1 MFWIRKKQG
10 LNIDQD
16 TTTFIV
22 TSEYNKEV
30 DKLKKITRKATKKET
45 KKATNIGILGDYGS
59 GKSSL
64 IETFIKNSRFKKK
77 TIKVSL
83 NNTLHSNDTNEKYVE
98 TNILRQILLQ
108 EKSVKLPDSRVRRIP
123 NGKVNN
129 KHLYIFLLI
138 IFFITSLVFISQ
150 GGEIQSI
157 FYLLQLPFGLDFSIQ
172 PFYFDLY
179 IKQYNLSLFNLS
191 RLLALITVFVA
202 IVKFTSDL
210 LGKKIFR
217 SFKYK
222 DIEFSS
228 EDNESIYHS
237 LDEFMSEIIYFFS
250 KTKYELIVF
259 EDLDRLKDVNYNLF
273 KKLYDIN
280 FILNNSKD
288 KKLSKKKIIFMY
300 AVKSTSFSNP
310 LERSKY
316 FDYAII
322 LKQRNNHAKI
332 EKDMIEIYD
341 YKAKLKVF
349 KKEFIYRY
357 SELLPDMR
365 SYISIRNIFDL
376 NYTDMNSAEYTWVVA
391 NYMYVFPYD
400 YEKIIKGKGL
410 LAYIIQNKK
419 KLQDYYISIIEKQ
432 IVLLEKNIASQSD
445 LILKYEDEF
454 RKLMEKNIE
463 TSNITNVNII
473 GNIVGDELT
482 FNYIDLSYSF
492 STKREGKISVKS
504 KPKILEYQDRY
515 RMFLNDQYSN
525 SNQRIISL
533 NEKIKEIK
541 AYSVTT
547 IINEIGFEEFLQYY
561 CGILSDFIM
570 KYHGCEIPDKEI
582 KTYQLLSESELDN
595 KIETIIQLKEYF
607 LTSNIRFLF
616 QIINDDYVDENFI
629 IKMKESIGDEDRKLV
644 AKINRLEKVDWSEI
658 VINKEKFNQ
667 NINIENLSH
676 PNSLITQMFVY
687 YANDKKYYN
696 QYRKYLEAFKKL
708 SNEDVN
714 FGLTLIE
721 DRKNNE
727 LINDLIRANESFF
740 GLLLEKKEF
749 SLLIDNFDLTKD
761 LSEYKINEIKK
772 IKDHD
777 KLVLDIENSNLL
789 NGLALLKIYNQKIRK
804 IVGSNKS
811 LFIYLETGL
820 FEINKN
826 NLIHIN
832 EVLNNNEKIFKIKSH
847 LLDSKYG
854 ATLEAIDQNLEQ
866 YLLSFIE
873 NTARDFAEDKEVLKD
888 IIVKMNN
895 EQIELLIE
903 KIGKVHFIDLN
914 QDLGNEKLTTLIKN
928 NALILNANNLK
939 YVQKKAD
946 NENLFLEKFTEY
958 NIDLNKNAD
967 EYENF
972 LSDIIN
978 ASKTNNFNNV
988 LNLLGRIRLTEISN
1002 VEFIYYVINNG
1013 LFEVKNAE
1021 ILKKSSLDWKKLDKS
1036 KLESILSSIDKTTF
1050 ADFLNLELD
1059 NANICFSYINENNIL
1074 NVDYMQ
1080 IDAIRL
1086 TNLINDLE
1094 QNKLSYLVAKEI
1106 ISNVKIDQ
1114 KVEILVSII
1123 KSINNDYI
1131 NKILYDVY
1139 CSGDNSYL
1147 NGLPVNGLDDS
1158 IKSALLDIGY
1168 ITNRTKKIK

>member
-1 MFWIRKKQG
+1 MFWIREKQG

-30 DKLKKITRKATKKET
+30 DKLKKITQ
-45 KKATNIGILGDYGS
+45 KATNIGILGDYGS

-64 IETFIKNSRFKKK
+64 IATFIKNSKFKNK

-83 NNTLHSNDTNEKYVE
+83 NNTLHSNDANEKYVE

-108 EKSVKLPDSRVRRIP
+108 EKSLKLPDSRIRRIP
-123 NGKVNN
+123 NGKVN
-129 KHLYIFLLI
+129 KKFLYIFLLI
-138 IFFITSLVFISQ
+138 IFFISSLVFISQ

-157 FYLLQLPFGLDFSIQ
+157 FYFIQLPFGLEFSLR

-191 RLLALITVFVA
+191 RLIALITIFVA

-316 FDYAII
+316 FDYAIL
-322 LKQRNNHAKI
+322 LKQRNNLAKI

-349 KKEFIYRY
+349 KKEFIYKY

-391 NYMYVFPYD
+391 NYMYIFPYD

-410 LAYIIQNKK
+410 LAYIIQNKN
-419 KLQDYYISIIEKQ
+419 KLQDHYVSIIGKQ
-432 IVLLEKNIASQSD
+432 IDLSEKNVASQGD
-445 LILKYEDEF
+445 LILKYEDEI
-454 RKLMEKNIE
+454 RKLIEKNIE
-463 TSNITNVNII
+463 NSNIANVKII
-473 GNIVGDELT
+473 GNILGDELT
-482 FNYIDLSYSF
+482 YNYIDIGYSYI
-492 STKREGKISVKS
+492 TKRESKISVKS
-504 KPKILEYQDRY
+504 NPKILEYQDRY
-515 RMFLNDQYSN
+515 RLFLNDQYSS

-533 NEKIKEIK
+533 NQKIREIRG
-541 AYSVTT
+541 YSVSK
-547 IINEIGFEEFLQYY
+547 IISEIGFEEFLEYY
-561 CGILSDFIM
+561 SGILSEFLE
-570 KYHGCEIPDKEI
+570 KYHDYNISNKEI
-582 KTYQLLSESELDN
+582 KTFQLLSERELDK
-595 KIETIIQLKEYF
+595 KIEKIIQLKEYF

-644 AKINRLEKVDWSEI
+644 GMINRLEKVDWDDI

-687 YANDKKYYN
+687 YANDQKYYN
-696 QYRKYLEAFKKL
+696 QYSKYLEAFQKL
-708 SNEDVN
+708 SGDDVN

-721 DRKNNE
+721 DKKNNE
-727 LINDLIRANESFF
+727 LINDLISVNESFF
-740 GLLLEKKEF
+740 GLLLDKKEY
-749 SLLIDNFDLTKD
+749 SLLIDNFDFTKE

-777 KLVLDIENSNLL
+777 KLVLDIENSNVHN

-811 LFIYLETGL
+811 LFIYLESGL

-854 ATLEAIDQNLEQ
+854 VTLEAIDQNLDQ

-873 NTARDFAEDKEVLKD
+873 NTARDFAEDNEVLKD
-888 IIVKMNN
+888 IILKMSNN
-895 EQIELLIE
+895 QIELLIE
-903 KIGKVHFIDLN
+903 KIGKIQFIDLN
-914 QDLGNEKLTTLIKN
+914 LDLGNEKLTTLIEN

-978 ASKTNNFNNV
+978 ASKTNNFSNV
-988 LNLLGRIRLTEISN
+988 SNLLGRIRLTEISN

-1013 LFEVKNAE
+1013 LFEEKSAE
-1021 ILKKSSLDWKKLDKS
+1021 ILKKSGLDWNKIDKTNL
-1036 KLESILSSIDKTTF
+1036 KSILSNIDESTIT
-1050 ADFLNLELD
+1050 DFLNLEMD
-1059 NANICFSYINENNIL
+1059 NANIYFSYINENDIL
-1074 NVDYMQ
+1074 NIDYSQ
-1080 IDAIRL
+1080 INTIRL
-1086 TNLINDLE
+1086 TNLINNLE
-1094 QNKLSYLVAKEI
+1094 QNKLSFLVAKEI
-1106 ISNVKIDQ
+1106 ISNVKIED
-1114 KVEILVSII
+1114 KVEILVNLI
-1123 KSINNDYI
+1123 KVINNEHI
-1131 NKILYDVY
+1131 NQILFDAY
-1139 CSGDNSYL
+1139 CFGENSCL
-1147 NGLPVNGLDDS
+1147 NGLQVNRLDDS
-1158 IKSALLDIGY
+1158 IKSVLLDIGY